1 MWNWKSPVIVL
12 SMVGFLFGPG
22 LSISFPKNMNRGG
35 DDQYSVRPPDLYFG
49 IGKPIGSK
57 SDDDE
62 DSNGTAI
69 AHRSSSV
76 TDLSEEDKLYDRLGR
91 EMHLLQDMMHSTSDS
106 SSLTPVSDQL
116 SGE

>member
-12 SMVGFLFGPG
+12 SMAGFLFGPG
-22 LSISFPKNMNRGG
+22 LSISFPKNMDRAG
-35 DDQYSVRPPDLYFG
+35 DDQYSVRPPDLHLG
-49 IGKPIGSK
+49 IGKPIGSR

-62 DSNGTAI
+62 DSNGAAI
-69 AHRSSSV
+69 AQRSSSV
-76 TDLSEEDKLYDRLGR
+76 RDLSEEEELCDRLGR
-91 EMHLLQDMMHSTSDS
+91 EMHLLQDMMHSSSDS